1 MKLNKSD
8 LFDLTFR
15 ALGTNKL
22 RSGLTILGVSI
33 GVFSVVGVMTVLSA
47 VRHSIDTGLN
57 VFAANVFEISKYPAI
72 RVDNGM
78 DNKYRKRK
86 NISPRQGLAFAE
98 LMQEDGLPVTL
109 TAGDSGERIRYEDK
123 KTGQNKRIIGT
134 NENFLLTNKYELNY
148 GRNLNISDLEF
159 NRPVAVIGQD
169 IEQEL
174 FPSENPIGKT
184 IIANRNRYTVVGV
197 LEKRGEL
204 FGNNTDNLVLIPI
217 TRFVANNWNS
227 WRSMEMAVLAPSA
240 VAMGEAQDTA
250 IGYFRQV
257 RGLEPEEDNDFEI
270 YSNDSLLE
278 AFAKIAVIIGTGGL
292 IISAIALLC
301 ASVGIMSIMFVSVT
315 ERTRE
320 IGLRK
325 SIGARKRDI
334 LLQFL
339 LEAIALSLMGCF
351 VGIVLGWL
359 VGNTL
364 AAQMNVPMIMPW
376 FWIGVA
382 ISVCTMIGIVF
393 GFVPAWRASRLE
405 PVEALRY
412 E

>member
-72 RVDNGM
+72 RMDNGM
-78 DNKYRKRK
+78 NNKYRKRK
-86 NISPRQGLAFAE
+86 NISPREALAFAE
-98 LMQEDGLPVTL
+98 RMEEEGLPVTL

-134 NENFLLTNKYELNY
+134 NENFLLTNKYELAY

-159 NRPVAVIGQD
+159 NRPVVVIGHD

-174 FPSENPIGKT
+174 FPNEDPLGKA
-184 IIANRNRYTVVGV
+184 IVAARNRYTIVGV
-197 LEKRGEL
+197 LKKRGEL

-217 TRFVANNWNS
+217 TRFVTTNWNS
-227 WRSMEMAVLAPSA
+227 WRSMEMSVLAPSA
-240 VAMGEAQDTA
+240 IAMGEAQDTA
-250 IGYFRQV
+250 IGRFRQV
-257 RGLEPEEDNDFEI
+257 RGLEPEEENDFEI

-278 AFAKIAVIIGTGGL
+278 AFAKIAVIVGTGGL
-292 IISAIALLC
+292 GISAIALLC

-382 ISVCTMIGIVF
+382 ISVCTGIGIVF

>member
-1 MKLNKSD
+1 MKLNTSD

-72 RVDNGM
+72 RMDSGF
-78 DNKYRKRK
+78 DNKYRRRQ
-86 NISPRQGLAFAE
+86 NITPRQALEFADRME
-98 LMQEDGLPVTL
+98 EEGLPVTL

-148 GRNLNISDLEF
+148 GRNINISDLEF
-159 NRPVAVIGQD
+159 NRPVMVIGHE

-174 FPSENPIGKT
+174 FPNENPLGKT
-184 IIANRNRYTVVGV
+184 IIAARNRYTVVGV

-227 WRSMEMAVLAPSA
+227 WRSMEMSVLAPSA
-240 VAMGEAQDTA
+240 VAMGESQDIA
-250 IGYFRQV
+250 IGNFRQV
-257 RGLEPEEDNDFEI
+257 RGLEPEEENDFEI

-292 IISAIALLC
+292 VISAIALLC

-334 LLQFL
+334 LFQFL

-351 VGIVLGWL
+351 VGILLGWL
-359 VGNTL
+359 VGNSL

-382 ISVCTMIGIVF
+382 ISVCTLIGVVF